1 MKEVISTP
9 DAPAAVGPYSQA
21 IKAGGFI
28 YVSGQIP
35 LVPQTGTLV
44 SDDVADQ
51 TAQSIRNIETI
62 LKAAGASLKDVIKT
76 TVFITNMADFG
87 KINTEYAKYFTEK
100 APARA
105 CVEVSKLPKGAQLE
119 IEAVAYI
126 G

>member
-1 MKEVISTP
+1 MKEVIGTL
-9 DAPAAVGPYSQA
+9 DAPVAVGPYSQA
-21 IKAGGFI
+21 INAGGFL

-35 LVPQTGTLV
+35 LVPETGVLI
-44 SDDVADQ
+44 SDDVAEQ
-51 TAQSIRNIETI
+51 TAQSIRNIEAI
-62 LKAAGASLKDVIKT
+62 LRAAGATLKDVVKT

-105 CVEVSKLPKGAQLE
+105 CIEVSKLPKGALIE
-119 IEAVAYI
+119 IEAVAHI